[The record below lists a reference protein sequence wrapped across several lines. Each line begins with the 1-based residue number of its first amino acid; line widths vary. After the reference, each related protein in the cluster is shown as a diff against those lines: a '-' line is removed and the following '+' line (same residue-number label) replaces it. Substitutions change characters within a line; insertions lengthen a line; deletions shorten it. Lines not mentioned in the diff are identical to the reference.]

1 MHDTIWFF
9 IPLDLHQASR
19 YDLHHTSR
27 RQVQATDMKKLQL
40 VLKLTAIPYHIMR
53 PAAKQS

>member
-1 MHDTIWFF
+1 MHYMIWFF
-9 IPLDLHQASR
+9 VPLDLHRASR
-19 YDLHHTSR
+19 YELHHTSR
-27 RQVQATDMKKLQL
+27 RQVHATDMKKLQL